1 MGHLCFAKTTIQA
14 QYQNMHIKIRQNTQ
28 YSWIKYWRIYIFFK
42 SQYCHEHQWV
52 LHRKCQGV
60 EKIKTNHK
68 ISGKMAP
75 GRGNMYELGEK
86 KIKTLTSV

>member
-1 MGHLCFAKTTIQA
+1 LNIGEFTYFLNLNIAM
-14 QYQNMHIKIRQNTQ
+14 NTNGFC
-28 YSWIKYWRIYIFFK
+28 IG
-42 SQYCHEHQWV
+42 
-52 LHRKCQGV
+52 CQGV